1 MFGLYGLLAAIVL
14 FYALYV
20 VAEILWTGRQEI
32 TEGYLLLAVFPY
44 LLMGMA
50 ATAVIWS
57 ITRLIRWRRQ
67 SMARRRF
74 T

>member
-20 VAEILWTGRQEI
+20 VAEMLWTGRQEI
-32 TEGYLLLAVFPY
+32 AEGYLLLVVFPF
-44 LLMGMA
+44 LVMGMA